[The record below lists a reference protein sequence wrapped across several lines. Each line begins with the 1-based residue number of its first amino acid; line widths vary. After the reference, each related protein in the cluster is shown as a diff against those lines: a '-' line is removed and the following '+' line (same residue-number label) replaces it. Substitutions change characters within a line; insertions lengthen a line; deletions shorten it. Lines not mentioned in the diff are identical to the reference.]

1 MKGTIRGNSA
11 VFPSLLDASNAS
23 IINLPM
29 PLFEQSANDEILGR
43 GWVRQ
48 IEWFNEIDSTHS
60 AARRSLLETPACKL
74 PCLLVA
80 KRQTA
85 GRGRGGRLWWSPDG
99 CLMLTLVLP
108 SQALSE
114 DSNLWSQLALVTGL
128 AVSRTVTASLPNKT
142 VLLKWPNDV
151 YAHGKKLAGILIE
164 SASVRGPHPD
174 AATAACWLVG
184 IGLNVNVDWS
194 DAPREVVNKATCLS
208 SLASRPLD
216 MQVVLVE
223 LLDELEREL
232 LSWRLGDAS
241 WLSQWRDRC
250 LLTGKVIHVR
260 QSPERELIGVC
271 EGLDASGR
279 LIVRNEQG
287 VQFLS
292 AGEVLAW
299 Q

>member
-1 MKGTIRGNSA
+1 
-11 VFPSLLDASNAS
+11 
-23 IINLPM
+23 M
-29 PLFEQSANDEILGR
+29 PLFEQSANDEILSH
-43 GWVRQ
+43 GWVRH
-48 IEWFNEIDSTHS
+48 IEWFDEIDSTHN
-60 AARRSLLETPACKL
+60 AARRSLQETPVCEL

-80 KRQTA
+80 KQQTA
-85 GRGRGGRLWWSPDG
+85 GRGRGGRVWWSPDG

-108 SQALSE
+108 SQSLPE
-114 DSNLWSQLALVTGL
+114 DSNLWSQLALITGL
-128 AVSRTVTASLPNKT
+128 AVAQTVTASLPNKA
-142 VLLKWPNDV
+142 VQLKWPNDV

-164 SASVRGPHPD
+164 SASVRD
-174 AATAACWLVG
+174 AQGGAAPVACWLIG

-194 DAPREVVNKATCLS
+194 DAPQEVASKATCLS
-208 SLASRPLD
+208 SQASRPID
-216 MQVVLVE
+216 VHVVLVE

-232 LSWRLGDAS
+232 LRWRLGDGA
-241 WLSQWRDRC
+241 WLSQWHERC
-250 LLTGKVIHVR
+250 MLTGKVIHVR
-260 QSPERELIGVC
+260 QTPERELIGVC

>member
-1 MKGTIRGNSA
+1 M
-11 VFPSLLDASNAS
+11 
-23 IINLPM
+23 M
-29 PLFEQSANDEILGR
+29 PPFEHFANDEILSL
-43 GWVRQ
+43 GWVQ
-48 IEWFNEIDSTHS
+48 HIEWFNEIDSTHN
-60 AARRSLLETPACKL
+60 AARRLLQRTPGCRL

-80 KRQTA
+80 RRQTA

-108 SQALSE
+108 CQALPQ

-128 AVSRTVTASLPNKT
+128 AVARTVTASLPNHA
-142 VLLKWPNDV
+142 VQLKWPNDV
-151 YAHGKKLAGILIE
+151 YARGKKLAGILIE
-164 SASVRGPHPD
+164 SATRNSASGGPPPL
-174 AATAACWLVG
+174 ACWLVG

-194 DAPREVVNKATCLS
+194 DSPQEVASKATCLS
-208 SLASRPLD
+208 SLAARQIESH
-216 MQVVLVE
+216 VVLVE
-223 LLDELEREL
+223 LLEELERVL
-232 LSWRLGDAS
+232 QGWRLGDAC

-250 LLTGKVIHVR
+250 MLSGKVVHVKH
-260 QSPERELIGVC
+260 SPERELIGVC

-292 AGEVLAW
+292 TGEVLAW

>member
-1 MKGTIRGNSA
+1 MVAFSEVCPN
-11 VFPSLLDASNAS
+11 PSVLKLLMS
-23 IINLPM
+23 
-29 PLFEQSANDEILGR
+29 LFQRSANDEILGR

-60 AARRSLLETPACKL
+60 AARRSLQENPACEL

-80 KRQTA
+80 QQQTA
-85 GRGRGGRLWWSPDG
+85 GRGRSGRRWWSPDG

-108 SQALSE
+108 SQALPE

-128 AVSRTVTASLPNKT
+128 AVARTVTTSLPNKT
-142 VLLKWPNDV
+142 VQLKWPNDV

-164 SASVRGPHPD
+164 SANVRRTQLD
-174 AATAACWLVG
+174 TATAACWLVG

-194 DAPREVVNKATCLS
+194 DAPREVASKATCLS
-208 SLASRPLD
+208 SLASRPLEVH
-216 MQVVLVE
+216 VVLVE
-223 LLDELEREL
+223 LLDELERVL
-232 LSWRLGDAS
+232 QSWRLGDAS

-260 QSPERELIGVC
+260 QPPEQELIGVC

-287 VQFLS
+287 VQLLS